1 MVTLMAK
8 PSNGTRPVQTDE
20 RRNVIREM
28 LQATPLDRR
37 AEIIVEIFQI
47 IAQEFAAMVLENVK
61 PERRT
66 ARHREFV
73 SKVGVGSKPKR
84 RAR

>member
-1 MVTLMAK
+1 
-8 PSNGTRPVQTDE
+8 
-20 RRNVIREM
+20 
-28 LQATPLDRR
+28 
-37 AEIIVEIFQI
+37 
-47 IAQEFAAMVLENVK
+47 MVLENVK